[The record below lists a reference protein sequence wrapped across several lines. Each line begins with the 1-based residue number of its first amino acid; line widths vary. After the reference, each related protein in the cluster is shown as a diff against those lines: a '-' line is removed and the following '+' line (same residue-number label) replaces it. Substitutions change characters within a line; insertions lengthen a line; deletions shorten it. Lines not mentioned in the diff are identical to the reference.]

1 MNILILGA
9 HPDDEVLGMGGTIK
23 KLSKDNTVD
32 LCIVTDGA
40 SAQYSNKNMIE
51 KRKKSCLDSGKILGI
66 SEFYF
71 LDYPDMKLDTISL
84 LEINKKI
91 EKIIKKNKPEI
102 VYTISNSDFNR
113 DHQIVFESSLIVT
126 RPQSSS
132 VKQLIS
138 YELPGSKRQNFLP
151 TIYENIEKEISYK
164 IRAFKCYE
172 SEIQNFPH
180 PRSIKAIENLSFQ
193 RGIESNLKN
202 AEAFEL
208 VRRIND

>member
-23 KLSKDNTVD
+23 KLSKHNTID
-32 LCIVTDGA
+32 LCIITDGA

-51 KRKKSCLDSGKILGI
+51 ERRKNCLSSGKILGI
-66 SEFYF
+66 SKYHF
-71 LDYPDMKLDTISL
+71 LDYPDMKLDTIPL
-84 LEINKKI
+84 VEINKKI

-102 VYTISNSDFNR
+102 VFTISNSDFNR

-126 RPQSSS
+126 RPHSSS

-138 YELPGSKRQNFLP
+138 YELPGSKRKKFLP
-151 TIYENIEKEISYK
+151 SIYENIEKEITYK
-164 IRAFKCYE
+164 IKAFKCYK
-172 SEIQNFPH
+172 SEINKFPH

-208 VRRIND
+208 VRRINH